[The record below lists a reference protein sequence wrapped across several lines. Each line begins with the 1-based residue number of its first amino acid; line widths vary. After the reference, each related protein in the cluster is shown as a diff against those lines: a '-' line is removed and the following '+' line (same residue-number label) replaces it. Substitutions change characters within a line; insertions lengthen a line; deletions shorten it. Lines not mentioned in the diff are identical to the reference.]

1 MTEYL
6 KDPRFRAAFLKLL
19 ELKDAEVRIRCL
31 EQCHDAVDKSIHI
44 GGAFSATIPLVAL
57 YYGGFMDF
65 DVEQPTEPGQDLFA
79 LSKGHAVA
87 ALAAIYADLGYFD
100 NSVLKNS
107 RSFPSILNG
116 HPGPILPGI
125 HIATGPLGQ
134 GIGVCQGFALI
145 GQEDPQNDVFCVC
158 SDGEFQE
165 GPVWEALNYS
175 VFKRLDNLCLI
186 VDHNFG
192 QLDNPHQLVVPF
204 TNLAESIRSFGWRVE
219 TIDGTRYDPVVDSLA
234 RFRTRV
240 RDGRPTAIVCH
251 TSKGFGGF
259 SSFMTSHKVT
269 ITDELIEQ
277 EVAQQDMRRER
288 RRQALQSR
296 FARISDPA
304 QREAFISLARGIHVE
319 IETTAAS
326 VSASVLC
333 RRAPERDKAIRYDP
347 GLLPK
352 IEEEGAYAATDII
365 KASMKVFS
373 QDRRV
378 ASMDADLSST
388 SGLFDG
394 ISWVDRARAHN
405 VGVAESNM
413 MLIGEAY
420 AAQGFNTWVST
431 FCPFFDWK
439 VLRRVA
445 VGHQERLEAIEMAD
459 GWLSEG
465 HGLDLTFLATAPNF
479 ETQTNGAT
487 HMGNDDIL
495 VFGAIAHLKIIDVSC
510 PRQLL
515 SILRWIMEGN
525 RGLIYLR
532 VMRSASDV
540 IYNPEFEFGYG
551 QAYTVMESVRDQAVI
566 VSSGRGV
573 HEALGAARLLA
584 EEGVHA
590 RVVDMPSPEAP
601 ALVELY
607 ESGLPLVIAEQ
618 NNGFIWH
625 RLLKALGSR
634 RQDFDPARIYTINAL
649 DDDGNA
655 QFIHSGTYAELTGH
669 FGLTAAKLAA
679 SVKGIVSQ
687 ES

>member
-6 KDPRFRAAFLKLL
+6 KDPRFRAAYIKLL
-19 ELKDAEVRIRCL
+19 EIKDSEIRIRSL
-31 EQCHDAVDKSIHI
+31 EQCRDAVDKSIHI

-65 DVEQPTEPGQDLFA
+65 NVEQPTEPGQDLFA

-87 ALAAIYADLGYFD
+87 TLASIYADLGYFD
-100 NSVLKNS
+100 EQILKNS
-107 RSFPSILNG
+107 RALPSILNG

-134 GIGVCQGFALI
+134 GVGVCQGFALI
-145 GQEDPQNDVFCVC
+145 GQEDPQYDVFCVC

-175 VFKRLDNLCLI
+175 AFKHLDNLCLL
-186 VDHNFG
+186 VDHNYG
-192 QLDNPHQLVVPF
+192 QLDNPHQLIVPF
-204 TNLAESIRSFGWRVE
+204 ADLAESIRSFGWRVE
-219 TIDGTRYDPVVDSLA
+219 SIDATRYDPIVESLS
-234 RFRTRV
+234 RFRSRV
-240 RDGRPTAIVCH
+240 RDGRPTAIVCN
-251 TSKGFGGF
+251 TSKGHGGL
-259 SSFMTSHKVT
+259 SSFMTGHKVT
-269 ITDELIEQ
+269 IPDDLIEQ
-277 EVAQQDMRRER
+277 EVAQQKVRKEGH
-288 RRQALQSR
+288 RQALKGRLAS
-296 FARISDPA
+296 ISDPV
-304 QREAFISLARGIHVE
+304 QRETLIALARDMHLE
-319 IETTAAS
+319 IESTAATT
-326 VSASVLC
+326 SAPVLC
-333 RRAPERDKAIRYDP
+333 RRAPERDKTIRYDP
-347 GLLPK
+347 ERLPK
-352 IEEEGAYAATDII
+352 IEVGEAYAAADII
-365 KASMKVFS
+365 QAAMKVFS
-373 QDRRV
+373 LDRRV
-378 ASMDADLSST
+378 ASMDSDLSST

-394 ISWVDRARAHN
+394 ISWVDRNRAHN

-439 VLRRVA
+439 VLRRIA
-445 VGHQERLEAIEMAD
+445 VGYQERLEAIERAD

-487 HMGNDDIL
+487 HMGNDDIQ
-495 VFGAIAHLKIIDVSC
+495 VFGGIAHLKIIDVSC

-515 SILRWIMEGN
+515 AIMRWIMEGN

-532 VMRSASDV
+532 IMRAASSVLYDHE
-540 IYNPEFEFGYG
+540 YEFVYG
-551 QAYTVMESVRDQAVI
+551 QSHTVLESADDCAVI
-566 VSSGRGV
+566 ASSGRGV
-573 HEALGAARLLA
+573 HEALEAARLLA
-584 EEGVHA
+584 KEAIPV
-590 RVVDMPSPEAP
+590 RVVDLPSPESP

-634 RQDFDPARIYTINAL
+634 HQDFDASRIYSVNGL
-649 DDDGNA
+649 DGDGNA
-655 QFIHSGTYAELTGH
+655 QFIHSGTYDELVDH
-669 FGLTAAKLAA
+669 FGLSATKLAA
-679 SVKGIVSQ
+679 TVKGITS
-687 ES
+687 